1 MIMLKKYL
9 LPIVIILCSTAVKA
23 QNNVLLDSAKNELY
37 RINKVFDS
45 SAYLGFAINI
55 IYNTDTCTST
65 GNTQHYEKRVEY
77 QLNNK
82 DYYYKVDDIE
92 YMQNDSFTVSIDHE
106 EKSMIV
112 TKNNFNQL
120 SGSFMMKDFLN
131 NSINNYD
138 SIYTITITNLQDS
151 ISREISFATT
161 DSLSPY
167 TNFSVRYDIESHQ
180 PQQIE
185 AGLAEKIAVTDSSQL
200 TGTHTDVLTQK
211 LKLIFVD
218 YRAIPTG
225 KIFDEHNYFYK
236 DRQTKRYQPADKYK
250 YYEFLTAGIDEDE
263 MEDNPKLLKDNSQLP
278 GNNQ

>member
-9 LPIVIILCSTAVKA
+9 LPIIIILCSTAVKA
-23 QNNVLLDSAKNELY
+23 QNNILLDSAKNELY

-77 QLNNK
+77 QLNKK
-82 DYYYKVDDIE
+82 DYCYKVDDIE

-112 TKNNFNQL
+112 TKNSFNQL

-131 NSINNYD
+131 NSINSYD
-138 SIYTITITNLQDS
+138 SIYTITINDLDS
-151 ISREISFATT
+151 LSRQISFTTT
-161 DSLSPY
+161 DTLSPY
-167 TNFSVRYDIESHQ
+167 TNFSVTYDIDNYL
-180 PQQIE
+180 PQLIE
-185 AGLAEKIAVTDSSQL
+185 AGLAEKITVSDSSQ
-200 TGTHTDVLTQK
+200 GTESHTDLLTQK
-211 LKLIFVD
+211 LKLIFLD

-236 DRQTKRYQPADKYK
+236 DRQTKRYLPVDKYK
-250 YYEFLTAGIDEDE
+250 YYQFLTAGIEEDE
-263 MEDNPKLLKDNSQLP
+263 MEDNPQLLKDNSQLP

>member
-1 MIMLKKYL
+1 MLKRYL
-9 LPIVIILCSTAVKA
+9 LPIIIILCCTPVKA
-23 QNNVLLDSAKNELY
+23 QNNILLDSAKNELY

-55 IYNTDTCTST
+55 IYNTDTCVST
-65 GNTQHYEKRVEY
+65 GNAQHYEKRVEY
-77 QLNNK
+77 QLNKK

-112 TKNNFNQL
+112 TKNSFNQL

-138 SIYTITITNLQDS
+138 SIYTITITDLPDS
-151 ISREISFATT
+151 ISRVIDFSTT

-167 TNFSVRYDIESHQ
+167 TKFSVRYDIENYQ

-185 AGLAEKIAVTDSSQL
+185 AVLAEKIAVTDSSQL
-200 TGTHTDVLTQK
+200 TGVHTDLLNQK
-211 LKLIFVD
+211 LKLIFLD

-236 DRQTKRYQPADKYK
+236 DGQTKRYLPVDKYK
-250 YYEFLTAGIDEDE
+250 YYEFLTAGIDENE
-263 MEDNPKLLKDNSQLP
+263 MEDNQQVLKDN
-278 GNNQ
+278 